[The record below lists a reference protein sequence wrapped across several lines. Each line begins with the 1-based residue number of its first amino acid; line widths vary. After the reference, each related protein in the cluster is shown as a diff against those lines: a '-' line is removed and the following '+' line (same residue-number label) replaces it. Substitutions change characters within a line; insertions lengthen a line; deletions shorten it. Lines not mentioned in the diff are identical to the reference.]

1 MTRFVYLPTI
11 AILGLLTAASALAQ
25 KFSVQTNAVSNIAG
39 GSGTAT
45 YNGTT
50 ASSSSYP
57 GAGSITI
64 TNATNAPNL
73 TQATG
78 QVIFTYPVSGGTV
91 TATSYASANLASAT
105 LGALGNGNVIGGTV
119 SNEGVTTSMK
129 DTLTFNIPGATS
141 STITNIGVSFRVSGS
156 AAATGTAYA
165 FERNSGMGVGN
176 ALITEGYNT
185 SDNIIEE
192 NGWASMDIAS
202 LTENLVTFNAV
213 YALTG
218 PSPTVPISLFL
229 NIQCQSGD
237 CDFSHT
243 GAFTM
248 TLPAGVT
255 YTSASGVFLTQ
266 PPPVCNYTLS
276 SDGQLF
282 FAAGGSGKLGVTAPT
297 GCDWSVSG
305 APSWVTF
312 PGASSGN
319 GNGSVN
325 YQLQANTGADRT
337 ATLTVAGLSFTIDQ
351 EAASIT
357 GLNLIGS
364 MPHIAAQE
372 NWITTFT
379 MVNNANSSNQAR
391 LSLFG
396 SNIDASGSGNPLPL
410 PLSFPQQPG
419 LGSLLGASLDDT
431 LAPFASWIVGT
442 TEATAAPV
450 QTGSAQ
456 ALATGDLSGFAIF
469 HRISDNQEAVVPLT
483 PGTPNASSYLLSFD
497 NTGGIVTAVAVANVS
512 PQAANIGY
520 VVRNDTGAQI
530 ANGSIAL
537 PGSGQI
543 SFDLPAANGFPATV
557 GIRGTV
563 EFDTP
568 AGGQI
573 SVLGIRNTPQATTT
587 GTVTTLTTVPALA
600 NVGTGGGSFAFIAS
614 GGDGW
619 QTTFVLV
626 NTGGAAAPVSL
637 RFLDPNGNALSLPI
651 SYPQV
656 GSAVTTAS
664 SIAPTLAA
672 GATMLVQSTGAVNL
686 LTGSAQLTTTGNVS
700 GFVIFRHNGQ
710 EAVVPM
716 ESRNAPAYILAFD
729 NTSGTATGIALNN
742 VSSAAAAVNIPV
754 VVRDDQGNQLATH
767 TLTVAA
773 NGDFSGDLGQYS
785 ATLGAVLFPE
795 TANIRGTVEFDV
807 PSNSVPIGVI
817 GIRTPAALTYTS
829 LPALVK

>member
-1 MTRFVYLPTI
+1 M
-11 AILGLLTAASALAQ
+11 AA
-25 KFSVQTNAVSNIAG
+25 NA
-39 GSGTAT
+39 
-45 YNGTT
+45 
-50 ASSSSYP
+50 
-57 GAGSITI
+57 
-64 TNATNAPNL
+64 
-73 TQATG
+73 
-78 QVIFTYPVSGGTV
+78 
-91 TATSYASANLASAT
+91 
-105 LGALGNGNVIGGTV
+105 
-119 SNEGVTTSMK
+119 
-129 DTLTFNIPGATS
+129 
-141 STITNIGVSFRVSGS
+141 
-156 AAATGTAYA
+156 
-165 FERNSGMGVGN
+165 
-176 ALITEGYNT
+176 
-185 SDNIIEE
+185 
-192 NGWASMDIAS
+192 
-202 LTENLVTFNAV
+202 
-213 YALTG
+213 
-218 PSPTVPISLFL
+218 
-229 NIQCQSGD
+229 
-237 CDFSHT
+237 
-243 GAFTM
+243 
-248 TLPAGVT
+248 
-255 YTSASGVFLTQ
+255 
-266 PPPVCNYTLS
+266 
-276 SDGQLF
+276 
-282 FAAGGSGKLGVTAPT
+282 
-297 GCDWSVSG
+297 
-305 APSWVTF
+305 
-312 PGASSGN
+312 
-319 GNGSVN
+319 
-325 YQLQANTGADRT
+325 GADRS
-337 ATLTVAGLSFTIDQ
+337 ATLTVAGVSFTVEQ
-351 EAASIT
+351 QAASIP
-357 GLNLIGS
+357 GLSLIGS

-396 SNIDASGSGNPLPL
+396 SNIDASGSGNPLQL

-419 LGSLLGASLDDT
+419 LGSLLGASLDNT

-442 TEATAAPV
+442 TEETAATV

-483 PGTPNASSYLLSFD
+483 PGTPNAASYLLSFD

-520 VVRNDTGAQI
+520 IVRDDTGAQI
-530 ANGSIAL
+530 ANGTIAL

-573 SVLGIRNTPQATTT
+573 SVLGIRNTPQVTTT

-619 QTTFVLV
+619 QTTLVLV
-626 NTGGAAAPVSL
+626 NTGSAAAPVTLS
-637 RFLDPNGNALSLPI
+637 FLDPNGNALSLPI
-651 SYPQV
+651 SYPQQ
-656 GSAVTTAS
+656 GSAVITAS
-664 SIAPTLAA
+664 SITPTLAA
-672 GATMLVQSTGAVNL
+672 GATLLVQSTGAVNL

-729 NTSGTATGIALNN
+729 NTAGTATGIAVNN
-742 VSSAAAAVNIPV
+742 VTSAAAAVNIPV

-773 NGDFSGDLGQYS
+773 NGDFSGDLAQYS

-795 TANIRGTVEFDV
+795 TANIRGTVELDA

-829 LPALVK
+829 LPALVR